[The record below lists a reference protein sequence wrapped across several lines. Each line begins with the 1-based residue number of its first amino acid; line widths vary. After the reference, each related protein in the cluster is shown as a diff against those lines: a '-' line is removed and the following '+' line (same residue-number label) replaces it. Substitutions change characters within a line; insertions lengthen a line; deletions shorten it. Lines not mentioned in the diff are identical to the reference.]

1 MQKKATLTNLRELKH
16 LTQEQ
21 LAQKSGISVRTI
33 VNYEND
39 NNKLRK
45 ASYENLKSIAD
56 VLNVSVDDIFLD
68 DISVFLKLPNHSKI
82 RKLEG

>member
-1 MQKKATLTNLRELKH
+1 MTKKATLTNLRELKQ

-33 VNYEND
+33 VSYEN
-39 NNKLRK
+39 NQSKLRK
-45 ASYENLKSIAD
+45 ASYENLKSIAN

-68 DISVFLKLPNHSKI
+68 DISVFLKLPNQSKI
-82 RKLEG
+82 TNL

>member
-1 MQKKATLTNLRELKH
+1 MTKKATLTNLRELKQ

-33 VNYEND
+33 VSYEND
-39 NNKLRK
+39 QSKLRK
-45 ASYENLKSIAD
+45 ASYENLKSIAN
-56 VLNVSVDDIFLD
+56 VLNVSVDDIFLE

-82 RKLEG
+82 TQT

>member
-1 MQKKATLTNLRELKH
+1 MTKKATLTNLRELKQ

-33 VNYEND
+33 VSYEND
-39 NNKLRK
+39 QSKLRK
-45 ASYENLKSIAD
+45 ASYENLKSIAN
-56 VLNVSVDDIFLD
+56 VLNVSVDDIFLE

-82 RKLEG
+82 TQS

>member
-1 MQKKATLTNLRELKH
+1 MTKKATLTNLRELKQ

-33 VNYEND
+33 VSYEND
-39 NNKLRK
+39 QSKLRK
-45 ASYENLKSIAD
+45 ASYENLKSIAN
-56 VLNVSVDDIFLD
+56 VLNVSVDDIFLE

-82 RKLEG
+82 TQP

>member
-1 MQKKATLTNLRELKH
+1 MTKKATLTNLRELKQ

-39 NNKLRK
+39 NKKLRK
-45 ASYENLKSIAD
+45 ASYENLKSIAN

-68 DISVFLKLPNHSKI
+68 DISVFLKLPKQSKVTNF
-82 RKLEG
+82 

>member
-1 MQKKATLTNLRELKH
+1 MTKKATLTNLRELRQ

-33 VNYEND
+33 VSYEND
-39 NNKLRK
+39 QSKLRK
-45 ASYENLKSIAD
+45 ASYENLKSIAN
-56 VLNVSVDDIFLD
+56 VLNVSVDDIFLE

-82 RKLEG
+82 TQN